1 MEGVAM
7 HDRVA
12 LIIED
17 ESDLASLFGMAL
29 QTAGFA
35 TEIVRT
41 GDAALARLA
50 AVTPDVVILDLHLPH
65 TSGKEVLHYI
75 RADARLMATPV
86 IVVTADARAAEEIR
100 DQADLALIKPVS
112 IEQLRDLGARLGAGL
127 P

>member
-1 MEGVAM
+1 M